1 MAMRATLIAALVVVA
16 SCAALPQD
24 TVSRP
29 AVELTGRTAGAAQ
42 RCVLIDQSQ
51 SLRASETDRHM
62 LLYGNGH
69 VVWANRLDASC
80 GFSSSDVLV
89 TEPVGSY
96 YCRGDLVRSFDRFT
110 KIPGPACILSDFIP
124 YTR

>member
-51 SLRASETDRHM
+51 SLRASETDLWKRPRCLGQSPGRELRLFVQRRLGDRARR
-62 LLYGNGH
+62 LLLLP
-69 VVWANRLDASC
+69 R
-80 GFSSSDVLV
+80 
-89 TEPVGSY
+89 
-96 YCRGDLVRSFDRFT
+96 
-110 KIPGPACILSDFIP
+110 
-124 YTR
+124 